1 MADHSGIRTYFHE
14 IPGMIRN
21 MDFLYDYRRDENKIV
36 VEMLTSHNG
45 RKRQVVVIDLNK
57 FGVVPSADVLSG
69 LGPKF
74 YEPIVKGLVFA
85 HNRAY
90 EIGLEQGEA
99 KLRKQG
105 QDRKCH
111 ALVARLQRDL
121 H

>member
-1 MADHSGIRTYFHE
+1 MSNDSGIRTYFHE

-45 RKRQVVVIDLNK
+45 RKRQVVIIDLNK
-57 FGVVPSADVLSG
+57 FGTTPPADVLTG

-74 YEPIVKGLVFA
+74 VEPIVKGLVFA

-90 EIGLEQGEA
+90 EIGQEQGEA
-99 KLRKQG
+99 KLRK
-105 QDRKCH
+105 KINNV
-111 ALVARLQRDL
+111 LENK
-121 H
+121 